1 MHIHNYS
8 KEAKASN
15 TLFVTTWIVYTLSCF
30 IKSNYTASI
39 AYIVSEGIYTKT
51 NAGIISAAFYLL
63 YGLAQIFFGKTT
75 DKVSPFTLFTVGT
88 AGAIIANLI
97 LCFTNN
103 FWCVLI
109 VWTLCGLV
117 QFGVWPAASRI
128 VTQYLIPEHRQKAT
142 LYISLCM
149 AISGF
154 MSFLLVTFI
163 LETFGWSGV
172 FVLNTASLVFSLV
185 LWLYVQAKTE
195 KTLSHFA
202 TPKTPV
208 TYEKSDVK
216 FLPLFFSTAL
226 FFGAVI
232 LLFKTMLDNGAKTW
246 IPTMI
251 MESYNISPTVSGVIT
266 ALIFI
271 FNMGC
276 LFPITR
282 WFRKIKNEY
291 TQMLICFS
299 VCIPALIAMQ
309 FTGILPVWLI
319 VLSMIIITTM
329 MYATT
334 NTIVLIAAAY
344 RNIGYT
350 GTATSLI
357 NAAASFGVVIASFG
371 YGYLSEHFGWGAVTG
386 LWLVIAI
393 ISVILSLVSIRS
405 WNKFK
410 KSQGV

>member
-1 MHIHNYS
+1 MHLHNYS
-8 KEAKASN
+8 KEAKASS

-63 YGLAQIFFGKTT
+63 YGLGQIFFGKTT
-75 DKVSPFTLFTVGT
+75 DKVSPFTLFTIGT
-88 AGAIIANLI
+88 VGAIAANLI

-154 MSFLLVTFI
+154 SSFLLVTFI
-163 LETFGWSGV
+163 LEAFGWSGV

-185 LWLYVQAKTE
+185 IWLYVQAKTE
-195 KTLSHFA
+195 KILVSVSK
-202 TPKTPV
+202 PKEPV
-208 TYEKSDVK
+208 KYEKSDVK

-226 FFGAVI
+226 FFGAVV

-251 MESYNISPTVSGVIT
+251 MESYNIPPTVSGVIT

-271 FNMGC
+271 FNIGC
-276 LFPITR
+276 LFPISHL
-282 WFRKIKNEY
+282 FRKVKNEY
-291 TQMLICFS
+291 MQMLICFAVS
-299 VCIPALIAMQ
+299 IPPLIVMQ
-309 FTGILPVWLI
+309 FMGAVPVWLI
-319 VLSMIIITTM
+319 IVSMIVVTTM
-329 MYATT
+329 MYAIT

-357 NAAASFGVVIASFG
+357 NAAASFGVVVASFG

-386 LWLVIAI
+386 LWLAIAAA
-393 ISVILSLVSIRS
+393 SVILSLASIKP
-405 WNKFK
+405 WDKFK
-410 KSQGV
+410 KTLED